1 MPAISC
7 LRLDMILQLKA
18 MMMQLAAVRQIL
30 QALINF
36 PFKHTLLKS
45 HPQIMP
51 SFGVDRDYVGGLIF

>member
-18 MMMQLAAVRQIL
+18 MMMQLAAVRQ
-30 QALINF
+30 ALINF

-51 SFGVDRDYVGGLIF
+51 SFCVDRDYVGGLIF